1 MIRRVQWV
9 YDSKL
14 TGKKTDTNRS
24 KGKANRINEIK
35 HNQMIDKTI
44 DKNRLIKRLANTIKP
59 LVISYMSVYFTP
71 IN

>member
-1 MIRRVQWV
+1 MIVN
-9 YDSKL
+9 SL
-14 TGKKTDTNRS
+14 EKKTDTNRS

-35 HNQMIDKTI
+35 HNQMI

-59 LVISYMSVYFTP
+59 LVISYMSVYFTT